1 MQIWPHF
8 VALCPDSGYGLVTT
22 TKTPYRAMRSMSE
35 PVATANGK
43 QHADSTK
50 PSTELPNNVY

>member
-1 MQIWPHF
+1 MQIWPRF
-8 VALCPDSGYGLVTT
+8 VALGPDSGYGLAT

-35 PVATANGK
+35 PVATANVK

-50 PSTELPNNVY
+50 PPTELPKNLY